1 MSVPVISGFTSAA
14 SITIASSQLK
24 HLVGVNITSA
34 SWSSG
39 GVLSTYVNLS
49 KNSSNICWAD
59 AVLGVTCL
67 SLLILMKQLPTIK
80 SVNNKIGR
88 KSQKLL
94 SCLSISRNAIVALF
108 STVLAYFLDR
118 SALNL
123 TGDIPSGMFFTFLAF
138 IQTLM
143 KYYFYPGMPTITL
156 PPYGLEGD
164 LWQRISQLGSLL
176 FTLPLVNIV
185 VHVAVAKAFCNY
197 LHSSIKLLTKFSI
210 RPKGVNGGGEGAQ
223 LPLQILA
230 EYLPLVLGSYIIHI
244 DALEDKLLTTVRAP
258 S

>member
-24 HLVGVNITSA
+24 YLVGVNITNA
-34 SWSSG
+34 SWTSG

-80 SVNNKIGR
+80 SVNNKIGP
-88 KSQKLL
+88 KSQTLL

-108 STVLAYFLDR
+108 STVLAYFLNM
-118 SALNL
+118 SALDLSL
-123 TGDIPSGMFFTFLAF
+123 TGDIPSGMIFTFLAF

-164 LWQRISQLGSLL
+164 FWQRISQLGSLL

-210 RPKGVNGGGEGAQ
+210 RSKGVNGGVGWS
-223 LPLQILA
+223 LSLQILA
-230 EYLPLVLGSYIIHI
+230 E
-244 DALEDKLLTTVRAP
+244 
-258 S
+258 

>member
-24 HLVGVNITSA
+24 HLVGVNITST

-123 TGDIPSGMFFTFLAF
+123 SLTGDIPSGMIFTFLPF
-138 IQTLM
+138 
-143 KYYFYPGMPTITL
+143 L
-156 PPYGLEGD
+156 PSSASELE
-164 LWQRISQLGSLL
+164 
-176 FTLPLVNIV
+176 IV
-185 VHVAVAKAFCNY
+185 A
-197 LHSSIKLLTKFSI
+197 
-210 RPKGVNGGGEGAQ
+210 
-223 LPLQILA
+223 
-230 EYLPLVLGSYIIHI
+230 
-244 DALEDKLLTTVRAP
+244 AP
-258 S
+258 RHKVQSRFWDQQ

>member
-67 SLLILMKQLPTIK
+67 SLLIVMKQLPTIK

-94 SCLSISRNAIVALF
+94 SCLSVSRNAIVALF

-123 TGDIPSGMFFTFLAF
+123 CLTGDIPSGMIFTFLPF

-143 KYYFYPGMPTITL
+143 KFYFYPGMPTITL

-164 LWQRISQLGSLL
+164 FWQRISQLGSLL

-197 LHSSIKLLTKFSI
+197 LHLSIKLLTKFSCI
-210 RPKGVNGGGEGAQ
+210 RPKGVDGRTGGGGIALSDSGRIEGA
-223 LPLQILA
+223 A
-230 EYLPLVLGSYIIHI
+230 G
-244 DALEDKLLTTVRAP
+244 
-258 S
+258 

>member
-118 SALNL
+118 SASNLSL
-123 TGDIPSGMFFTFLAF
+123 TGDIPSGMIFTFLPF

-143 KYYFYPGMPTITL
+143 KFYFYPGMPTITL

-164 LWQRISQLGSLL
+164 FWQRISQLGSLL

-210 RPKGVNGGGEGAQ
+210 RPKGVNGGGALCVEMGFTWKFPRNQ
-223 LPLQILA
+223 
-230 EYLPLVLGSYIIHI
+230 
-244 DALEDKLLTTVRAP
+244 DATVKLKSELI
-258 S
+258 SIKF

>member
-24 HLVGVNITSA
+24 YLVGVNITNA
-34 SWSSG
+34 SWTSG
-39 GVLSTYVNLS
+39 GVLSTYVNLN
-49 KNSSNICWAD
+49 KNGSNICWAD

-67 SLLILMKQLPTIK
+67 SLLIVMKQLPTIK

-94 SCLSISRNAIVALF
+94 SCLSVSRNAIVALF

-123 TGDIPSGMFFTFLAF
+123 TGDIPSGMIFTFLAF

-164 LWQRISQLGSLL
+164 FWQRISQLGSLL

-210 RPKGVNGGGEGAQ
+210 RSKGVNGGVGWS
-223 LPLQILA
+223 LSLQILA
-230 EYLPLVLGSYIIHI
+230 E
-244 DALEDKLLTTVRAP
+244 
-258 S
+258 

>member
-1 MSVPVISGFTSAA
+1 VSLPVISGFTSAA

-24 HLVGVNITSA
+24 HLLGVNMTSA
-34 SWSSG
+34 SRTG

-49 KNSSNICWAD
+49 KNSSNVSWAD
-59 AVLGVTCL
+59 AVLGITCL
-67 SLLILMKQLPTIK
+67 SLLILMKQLPKIK

-88 KSQKLL
+88 KSQTLL

-123 TGDIPSGMFFTFLAF
+123 TGDIPSGMIFTFLPL

-164 LWQRISQLGSLL
+164 FWQRISQLGSLL
-176 FTLPLVNIV
+176 FTLPLVNIF

-197 LHSSIKLLTKFSI
+197 LHSAIRHSIFELLSTKFI
-210 RPKGVNGGGEGAQ
+210 Q
-223 LPLQILA
+223 F
-230 EYLPLVLGSYIIHI
+230 
-244 DALEDKLLTTVRAP
+244 
-258 S
+258 